1 MDIAGIQVG
10 IFDII
15 TLGVLIF
22 FMILGLMK
30 GFAFQVIR
38 LITFAVALLLA
49 KNFAGSSEVPQTP
62 MQEDAARST
71 LSYYLIQ
78 WFPNQFEASRDIAVY
93 VAYFLIF
100 VTIFILGTLIGF
112 MLRALLKRLELRSY
126 DRILGGVL
134 GTVVGA
140 VCIVVVVSI
149 FISGIPNA
157 DLTKKISESHSFKLS
172 IHVIRI
178 AEPFFPKELLAKID
192 DSTYY
197 PPKPREASG
206 GSNETPDEE
215 SRR

>member
-1 MDIAGIQVG
+1 MDIAGVQVG
-10 IFDII
+10 LFDII
-15 TLGVLIF
+15 ALGVLIF

-38 LITFAVALLLA
+38 LITFVVALLLA
-49 KNFAGSSEVPQTP
+49 KNFAGSADIPTTP
-62 MQEDAARST
+62 LEEDAARS
-71 LSYYLIQ
+71 SVSFYLIE
-78 WFPNQFEASRDIAVY
+78 WFPNQFEGNREIAVY

-100 VTIFILGTLIGF
+100 VTVFILGTLLGF
-112 MLRALLKRLELRSY
+112 LLRALLKRLELRSY

-140 VCIVVVVSI
+140 VCIVVVVSL

-157 DLTKKISESHSFKLS
+157 ELTQKISESYAFNMS

-197 PPKPREASG
+197 PP
-206 GSNETPDEE
+206 
-215 SRR
+215 